1 MANEYKVTLIDS
13 TVVTAV
19 WRDSEQNQKCY
30 ETANGCYIN
39 HEDGSYEAYPWH
51 QVKLVEVTP

>member
-1 MANEYKVTLIDS
+1 MANEYKITLTDS

-19 WRDSEQNQKCY
+19 WRVDDVAKCY